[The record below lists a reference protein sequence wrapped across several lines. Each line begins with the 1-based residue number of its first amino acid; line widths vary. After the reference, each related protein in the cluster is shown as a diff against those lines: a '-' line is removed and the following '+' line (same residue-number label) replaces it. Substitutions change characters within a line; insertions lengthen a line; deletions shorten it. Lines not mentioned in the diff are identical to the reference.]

1 MLAPWVPPRTPRPP
15 PPRALGSAP
24 SQATPNSTILLP
36 VASTPH
42 THPHC
47 CLPSTILRPV
57 SFFAPAASAAKPKQ
71 TGAPREKPWVEK
83 YRPKNVDEVA
93 MQDEVVS
100 VLKNCIEG
108 GDVSTLAIA
117 RHVHAASH
125 HHFVL
130 VVRVKGG
137 YMGDLACLEQGA
149 SIF

>member
-1 MLAPWVPPRTPRPP
+1 M
-15 PPRALGSAP
+15 
-24 SQATPNSTILLP
+24 
-36 VASTPH
+36 
-42 THPHC
+42 
-47 CLPSTILRPV
+47 

-137 YMGDLACLEQGA
+137 ARWGWGRGRRGEQGVLQ
-149 SIF
+149 IDGG